1 MFHEGGEVHKLHRCG
16 KDTKDKQW
24 AELVHHMEVRGGQTI
39 VGIQQMNKFLVVG
52 GAREICDKHYMSD
65 ESFLLSDDFEI

>member
-24 AELVHHMEVRGGQTI
+24 AELVHQMDVRGG
-39 VGIQQMNKFLVVG
+39 
-52 GAREICDKHYMSD
+52 
-65 ESFLLSDDFEI
+65 